1 MAIFGISGV
10 DYPRNSLRLI
20 YLMTFAKPYVFVLL
34 CLPKMVLV
42 EFLLL
47 LVYKRYDQTKGGICC
62 SKVVSTK
69 LYFDFILMSQ
79 LPTLISTNKLK
90 NNAFELYE

>member
-10 DYPRNSLRLI
+10 DYPRNSLRFI
-20 YLMTFAKPYVFVLL
+20 SSTTFAKPYVCVLIFL
-34 CLPKMVLV
+34 SKMVLV
-42 EFLLL
+42 ESLLL
-47 LVYKRYDQTKGGICC
+47 LDYKRYDQTKGGICC

-69 LYFDFILMSQ
+69 LYVDFILMSQ